1 VAAFLFV
8 IPAGRAPRK
17 CSLLAGVEANLLS
30 LPLLVFRRHPE
41 PYRGGLAKDPC
52 IVTTATTAVVFAVV
66 FAVAVVS
73 EIGPGFS
80 PDIKGHYRMGFSP

>member
-1 VAAFLFV
+1 
-8 IPAGRAPRK
+8 
-17 CSLLAGVEANLLS
+17 
-30 LPLLVFRRHPE
+30 
-41 PYRGGLAKDPC
+41 LAKDPC